1 MSIAQGLSIL
11 SMCVLS
17 SQISAQPGFRFVP
30 SLSISR
36 CRKLKKRLHRQ
47 DSLKILARFL
57 KAVAGGRSM
66 FNFIALS
73 AVPLLESSD
82 CGPRCQLWRE
92 ALEPQTHHERRLQE
106 GLLLARPN
114 PSARREL
121 RGQAKAGNSKVAQQ
135 AGNDLVLPKADPG
148 LQDPKLWLAEARL
161 RQHAMLCTPR
171 SSPRCT
177 PTNKWIKDLDPS
189 AASLFQ
195 VGANIHQS
203 TSCAVPF

>member
-1 MSIAQGLSIL
+1 LQE
-11 SMCVLS
+11 V
-17 SQISAQPGFRFVP
+17 
-30 SLSISR
+30 
-36 CRKLKKRLHRQ
+36 KKRLHRQ
-47 DSLKILARFL
+47 DSLKIWQGL
-57 KAVAGGRSM
+57 KSM
-66 FNFIALS
+66 FSFVALT

-161 RQHAMLCTPR
+161 RQHAMLCTPK